1 MRSIKR
7 IHPTSDET
15 PPWAGM
21 AFTQPLDSDALHE
34 LLKSQYP
41 QCTSM
46 RQRKHLAAIDFLNRE
61 LESMQN
67 EAMLLQASHPGPEEL
82 DVCKHQ
88 RSLSP
93 SLSHSNSYRSPALV
107 EHHPQQSPTIT
118 KIATGQQH
126 VFSIVDGGLAVQPKK
141 KRKMT
146 PAERSAYKTT
156 RKIGACDK
164 CKRQKGKCTHVIA
177 TLMPVGKTLRDDDIT
192 LQRPEATLPA
202 TMATHNDQDLARA
215 RKDAKDL
222 SQSVTAPSSPHWAQ
236 ETQGIQ
242 QGNQSE
248 ISGYVPSHVTGFYPR
263 SPYNNHEIQW
273 NDQSPFVEPQS
284 FQSSYDGFID
294 PQDQPGDSSAFLH
307 SQGSYERPWNPSIDY
322 MSAANQG

>member
-67 EAMLLQASHPGPEEL
+67 EAMVLQASHPGLEEL

-93 SLSHSNSYRSPALV
+93 SLSHSSSYKSPALV
-107 EHHPQQSPTIT
+107 EHHSQQSPTIT

-126 VFSIVDGGLAVQPKK
+126 VFSIVDGGLAIRPKK

-164 CKRQKGKCTHVIA
+164 CKRQKGKV
-177 TLMPVGKTLRDDDIT
+177 
-192 LQRPEATLPA
+192 
-202 TMATHNDQDLARA
+202 
-215 RKDAKDL
+215 
-222 SQSVTAPSSPHWAQ
+222 
-236 ETQGIQ
+236 
-242 QGNQSE
+242 
-248 ISGYVPSHVTGFYPR
+248 
-263 SPYNNHEIQW
+263 
-273 NDQSPFVEPQS
+273 
-284 FQSSYDGFID
+284 
-294 PQDQPGDSSAFLH
+294 GDSSAFLSDQH
-307 SQGSYERPWNPSIDY
+307 
-322 MSAANQG
+322 

>member
-34 LLKSQYP
+34 LLKNQYP

-67 EAMLLQASHPGPEEL
+67 EAILLQASHPGPEEL

-93 SLSHSNSYRSPALV
+93 SLSHSSSYRSPALV
-107 EHHPQQSPTIT
+107 EHHLQQSPTIT

-126 VFSIVDGGLAVQPKK
+126 VFSIVDGGLAIQPKK

-156 RKIGACDK
+156 RKIGACEK

-177 TLMPVGKTLRDDDIT
+177 TPMPVGKTLRDDDIT
-192 LQRPEATLPA
+192 LQRPGATLPA
-202 TMATHNDQDLARA
+202 MVTTHNDQDLARA
-215 RKDAKDL
+215 RKDAKDS
-222 SQSVTAPSSPHWAQ
+222 SQSVTAPSSPQWAQ

-248 ISGYVPSHVTGFYPR
+248 ISG

-273 NDQSPFVEPQS
+273 NDQSPFVESQS
-284 FQSSYDGFID
+284 FQSSYDGLID

-307 SQGSYERPWNPSIDY
+307 SQGSYGRPWNPSTDY
-322 MSAANQG
+322 MSAAN